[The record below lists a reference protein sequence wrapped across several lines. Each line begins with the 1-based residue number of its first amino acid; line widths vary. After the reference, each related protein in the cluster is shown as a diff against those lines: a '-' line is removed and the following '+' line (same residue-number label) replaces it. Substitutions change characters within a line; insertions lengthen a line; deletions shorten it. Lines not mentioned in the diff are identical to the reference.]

1 MEVASAKDRRAALA
15 QLTCRV
21 CENERG
27 GRENT
32 GERKR
37 TVAKKIMKKKT
48 EEVRKI
54 LYLKELKA
62 DAPGIRIL
70 SRAMMQSEA
79 IHQNGRKKC
88 PRETP

>member
-37 TVAKKIMKKKT
+37 TVAHTLINTHKKGEMFKK
-48 EEVRKI
+48 
-54 LYLKELKA
+54 L
-62 DAPGIRIL
+62 
-70 SRAMMQSEA
+70 
-79 IHQNGRKKC
+79 
-88 PRETP
+88 

>member
-1 MEVASAKDRRAALA
+1 
-15 QLTCRV
+15 
-21 CENERG
+21 
-27 GRENT
+27 
-32 GERKR
+32 
-37 TVAKKIMKKKT
+37 MKKKT
-48 EEVRKI
+48 EGVRKI